1 LCFGSRFAVAIVALQ
16 QRHFRIYLPTTIAF
30 FLRRKYRIDMAVSRQ
45 AESRKRAAETG
56 PRARMKKV
64 MLDTAMEL
72 MERGVIPSVS
82 EVAEAAA
89 VSRATAYRY
98 FPSQAAMI
106 QEAVGEAL
114 GPILDWHS
122 DSPEPEERISRLIA
136 FAYPRMETYETTLRA
151 ALQLAIEQRARL
163 QAGTLGEEQPII
175 RGHRKQLLAE
185 AMRPLKGRLRRPA
198 FDRLAQS
205 LSLIF
210 GTEAL
215 VVLKDIWGLDGDEAR
230 RVAVWAAHAL
240 VRAAVAEK
248 VPVRRARSGAGH
260 AKSGAKSVTE
270 EEKVGQSTTTST
282 PSGFGDGGTDHKV
295 RKRSTMP
302 LRTGAVRRARTRALT
317 AGVS

>member
-1 LCFGSRFAVAIVALQ
+1 
-16 QRHFRIYLPTTIAF
+16 
-30 FLRRKYRIDMAVSRQ
+30 MAVSRQ
-45 AESRKRAAETG
+45 AESRKRTSETG

-82 EVAEAAA
+82 EVAEAAG

-106 QEAVGEAL
+106 QAAVGEAL

-122 DSPEPEERISRLIA
+122 DSADAEDRVTKLIA

-151 ALQLAIEQRARL
+151 ALQLAISQWTRR
-163 QAGTLGEEQPII
+163 QAGALGEEQPIV
-175 RGHRKQLLAE
+175 RGHRKALLQEALQPLAGQLGKRE
-185 AMRPLKGRLRRPA
+185 

-215 VVLKDIWGLDGDEAR
+215 VVLKDIWGLDGAQSR
-230 RVAVWAAHAL
+230 RVAIWAGHAL
-240 VRAAVAEK
+240 VRAAIAETETA
-248 VPVRRARSGAGH
+248 RASR
-260 AKSGAKSVTE
+260 
-270 EEKVGQSTTTST
+270 
-282 PSGFGDGGTDHKV
+282 
-295 RKRSTMP
+295 
-302 LRTGAVRRARTRALT
+302 RTRRSQEDVAPAPRRRGSKELN
-317 AGVS
+317 

>member
-1 LCFGSRFAVAIVALQ
+1 
-16 QRHFRIYLPTTIAF
+16 
-30 FLRRKYRIDMAVSRQ
+30 MAVSRQ
-45 AESRKRAAETG
+45 ATSGKRTAETG

-106 QEAVGEAL
+106 QEAVDEAL

-122 DSPEPEERISRLIA
+122 DSPEAEARVSELIA

-151 ALQLAIEQRARL
+151 ALQLAIAQWAQR
-163 QAGTLGEEQPII
+163 QAGTFGDEQPIV
-175 RGHRKQLLAE
+175 RGNRKGLLAE
-185 AMRPLKGRLRRPA
+185 AVRPLRGQMPKPA
-198 FDRLAQS
+198 FDRLMQS

-215 VVLKDIWGLDGDEAR
+215 VVLKDIWGLDGAEAR
-230 RVAVWAAHAL
+230 KVAVWAAHAL
-240 VRAAVAEK
+240 VGAAVHE
-248 VPVRRARSGAGH
+248 VRPARPGKPGRRTVKKSASILQKKDRAR
-260 AKSGAKSVTE
+260 
-270 EEKVGQSTTTST
+270 
-282 PSGFGDGGTDHKV
+282 
-295 RKRSTMP
+295 
-302 LRTGAVRRARTRALT
+302 LN
-317 AGVS
+317 

>member
-1 LCFGSRFAVAIVALQ
+1 
-16 QRHFRIYLPTTIAF
+16 
-30 FLRRKYRIDMAVSRQ
+30 
-45 AESRKRAAETG
+45 
-56 PRARMKKV
+56 MKKV

-122 DSPEPEERISRLIA
+122 DSTDAEDRISRLIG

-151 ALQLAIEQRARL
+151 ALQLAIQQRARK
-163 QAGTLGEEQPII
+163 QAGTLGEEQPIV
-175 RGHRKQLLAE
+175 RGHRKKLLAE
-185 AMRPLKGRLRRPA
+185 AIGPLKGELRRPA

-230 RVAVWAAHAL
+230 KVAVWAAHAL
-240 VRAAVAEK
+240 VRAATTE
-248 VPVRRARSGAGH
+248 H
-260 AKSGAKSVTE
+260 AAVKSVRPARR
-270 EEKVGQSTTTST
+270 ST
-282 PSGFGDGGTDHKV
+282 PSAAQAPQR
-295 RKRSTMP
+295 RKAKK
-302 LRTGAVRRARTRALT
+302 LN
-317 AGVS
+317 

>member
-1 LCFGSRFAVAIVALQ
+1 
-16 QRHFRIYLPTTIAF
+16 
-30 FLRRKYRIDMAVSRQ
+30 
-45 AESRKRAAETG
+45 
-56 PRARMKKV
+56 
-64 MLDTAMEL
+64 
-72 MERGVIPSVS
+72 
-82 EVAEAAA
+82 
-89 VSRATAYRY
+89 
-98 FPSQAAMI
+98 MI

-122 DSPEPEERISRLIA
+122 DSPEAEERISRLIA

-175 RGHRKQLLAE
+175 RGHRKELLAE
-185 AMRPLKGRLRRPA
+185 ALQPLKGKLRRSA

-230 RVAVWAAHAL
+230 RVAIWAAHAL

-248 VPVRRARSGAGH
+248 APVRRAGSETGQ
-260 AKSGAKSVTE
+260 AKSGTKSATKE
-270 EEKVGQSTTTST
+270 GKIDQSTVTGT
-282 PSGFGDGGTDHKV
+282 PSRFDDGDADHKV
-295 RKRSTMP
+295 RKRSKMP
-302 LRTGAVRRARTRALT
+302 SRAGTFRKARPPAVP
-317 AGVS
+317 AGVL

>member
-1 LCFGSRFAVAIVALQ
+1 
-16 QRHFRIYLPTTIAF
+16 
-30 FLRRKYRIDMAVSRQ
+30 
-45 AESRKRAAETG
+45 
-56 PRARMKKV
+56 MKKV

-82 EVAEAAA
+82 EVAEAAS

-98 FPSQAAMI
+98 FPSQAVMI

-122 DSPEPEERISRLIA
+122 DVAEPEERISQLIA

-151 ALQLAIEQRARL
+151 ALQLAIQQRARL
-163 QAGTLGEEQPII
+163 QAGTLGEEQPIV
-175 RGHRKQLLAE
+175 RGHRKELLAE
-185 AMRPLKGRLRRPA
+185 ALRPIKGKLRRPA

-215 VVLKDIWGLDGDEAR
+215 VVLKDIWDLDGDEAR

-240 VRAAVAEK
+240 VRAAIAENAVVK
-248 VPVRRARSGAGH
+248 PVRPARRPRQNA
-260 AKSGAKSVTE
+260 A
-270 EEKVGQSTTTST
+270 Q
-282 PSGFGDGGTDHKV
+282 
-295 RKRSTMP
+295 RP
-302 LRTGAVRRARTRALT
+302 LGRE
-317 AGVS
+317 

>member
-1 LCFGSRFAVAIVALQ
+1 
-16 QRHFRIYLPTTIAF
+16 
-30 FLRRKYRIDMAVSRQ
+30 MAVSRQ
-45 AESRKRAAETG
+45 AASRKRSPETG

-82 EVAEAAA
+82 EVAEAAG

-106 QEAVGEAL
+106 QSAVGEAL

-122 DSPEPEERISRLIA
+122 DSPDAEDRVSELIA
-136 FAYPRMETYETTLRA
+136 FAYPRLDTYETTLRA
-151 ALQLAIEQRARL
+151 ALQLAIAQWARQ
-163 QAGTLGEEQPII
+163 QAGALGEEQPIV
-175 RGHRKQLLAE
+175 RGHRKKLLAE
-185 AMRPLKGRLRRPA
+185 ALEPLKGELRRPA

-230 RVAVWAAHAL
+230 RVAIWAGHAL
-240 VRAAVAEK
+240 VQAAMSDKANARGSRPARQTLQTEARK
-248 VPVRRARSGAGH
+248 PQRRVP
-260 AKSGAKSVTE
+260 KK
-270 EEKVGQSTTTST
+270 
-282 PSGFGDGGTDHKV
+282 
-295 RKRSTMP
+295 
-302 LRTGAVRRARTRALT
+302 LN
-317 AGVS
+317 